1 MAVRI
6 IPAAQPAN
14 GQSAERQTR
23 MREDRPKL
31 KVAAYCRVST
41 DDIDQAL
48 SILSR
53 TPGPISVTFVMA
65 DTGKALRAPERFWVS
80 ERVDLGA
87 LRALLGEQN
96 VVMK

>member
-1 MAVRI
+1 MET
-6 IPAAQPAN
+6 PAPKGKLYLKAAN
-14 GQSAERQTR
+14 DM
-23 MREDRPKL
+23 MR
-31 KVAAYCRVST
+31 
-41 DDIDQAL
+41 DQAL

-80 ERVDLGA
+80 ARVDLGA